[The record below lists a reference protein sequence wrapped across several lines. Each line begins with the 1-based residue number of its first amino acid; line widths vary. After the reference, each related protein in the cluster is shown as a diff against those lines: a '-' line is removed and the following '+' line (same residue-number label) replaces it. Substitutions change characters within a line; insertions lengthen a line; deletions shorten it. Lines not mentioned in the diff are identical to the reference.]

1 MEQVETRRPAV
12 DVARLGALA
21 LVVVGHLLLAVVD
34 RPGGE
39 IRGDNL
45 IALAPAWEPLA
56 ALSPMPVFFAAA
68 GFAHATGSFARTA
81 RRLRTLAGLAL
92 VVVGGWSVAVVGTV
106 LITGSPG
113 IVGDGARL
121 ATQPLWFV
129 ALYAPLAA
137 VGGRLGRLTP
147 RHLIAGAAACL
158 AAMAA
163 LDVVRFGLGVPDDW
177 AWLGWLGFAPAWA
190 VPWLLGTWWRTA
202 RIDERRVGAVVAI
215 VAGVIATALVRW
227 FGYGPALIDAIDGQ
241 RSNTTPPTLYT
252 AVVGVAQFGVLLVV
266 AQRLD
271 DIGRRHD
278 LRRPAAAAL
287 GVYVWHLTALALC
300 IALLALGVPAPTRF
314 SGTWWWTRPL
324 WWAAVLGLTAALV
337 AATRAVGARRGR
349 RAEVDTV
356 DAHAIGANT
365 IGVAP
370 AVGVVVLGLA
380 AAGIGLEG
388 PRSVA
393 TAVGL
398 TAATTTAWF
407 LLGRGT
413 TSRTPTSE

>member
-1 MEQVETRRPAV
+1 MEQVDTRRAAV

-21 LVVVGHLLLAVVD
+21 VVVVGHLLLAVVD
-34 RPGGE
+34 RPRGQ

-68 GFAHATGSFARTA
+68 GFAHATGTFARTA

-92 VVVGGWSVAVVGTV
+92 AVVGGWSAAVVGAV

-137 VGGRLGRLTP
+137 MGGRLGRLGP
-147 RHLIAGAAACL
+147 RRLIASVAACL
-158 AAMAA
+158 AVMAS
-163 LDVVRFGLGVPDDW
+163 LDVVRFGVGVPDGW

-215 VAGVIATALVRW
+215 VAGAIASALVLR

-252 AVVGVAQFGVLLVV
+252 AVVSVAQVGVLLVV
-266 AQRLD
+266 ARRLD
-271 DIGRRHD
+271 DIGQRHD
-278 LRRPAAAAL
+278 LRRPAAAAM

-300 IALLALGVPAPTRF
+300 IALLALGLPAPTRF
-314 SGTWWWTRPL
+314 SSTWWWTRPL
-324 WWAAVLGLTAALV
+324 WWAAVLSVTAALV

-349 RAEVDTV
+349 HADVDTV
-356 DAHAIGANT
+356 GAETGGIAPAIGV
-365 IGVAP
+365 I
-370 AVGVVVLGLA
+370 VLGLA

-388 PRSVA
+388 PRSVV

-398 TAATTTAWF
+398 TAATATAWF

-413 TSRTPTSE
+413 TPRTRTSE